1 MRAEIIDTAYAKYF
15 SIIRDFCLSI
25 GKYIETSSE
34 SFKVYIPK
42 ITKANILVVDDTLQN
57 LKLLSSML
65 EEHDFNV
72 RCAINGLLALNTAQ
86 TGWSDLILLDIT
98 MPEINGY
105 EVCKKL
111 KAEESTKDIPVIF
124 LSALDDVADKKQAFA
139 VGGVDYISKPF
150 QVDEVLVRVRTH
162 LQTRSLQKNLE
173 QQVKERTIQLTQSL
187 QTAEAANKAKSQF
200 LANMSHELRT
210 PLNAIIGYSEML
222 QEEAEDLDSEA
233 FILDLQRIH
242 NSAKHLLGLISD
254 ILDLS
259 KIEADRME
267 LYLESF
273 EISSLIKSIMDTVH
287 PLIVKNGN
295 TLKISCSKDI
305 GSMYTDLVKTRQS
318 LLNLLSNASK
328 FTEKGEIELIVDRYY
343 EASHPWISFQIKDT
357 GIGMTPE
364 QINKLFQAF
373 TQADIS
379 TTRKYGGTGL
389 GLTISKK
396 FCQMMGGELTVESE
410 LDGGS
415 TFTMNL
421 PACIESATSNQ
432 PSKAII
438 KPAIPNKLP
447 EATIEESDFS
457 RKLTEKIAQ
466 EPDFSNKPLGQ
477 ILIEAGLIDISQVE
491 QALQEQKHNGLDISK
506 ISVSHGWIE
515 LEVINFFNWR
525 WSELIV
531 QENKKPLAYY
541 LQEAKLLNKKQV
553 DAIFKLKK
561 TNSEKV
567 RFHRLAVEQGYLKQD
582 TVDFFLTHIFKI
594 YNSKSVSATKSY
606 EVLKSYIDGNRN
618 FQQADLSKVSLVG
631 INLKEANLNGSNLR
645 KADLRKTNLTG
656 CSLVKT
662 NLQRANLQFAHLAF
676 ANFAGA
682 NLTEAKLPPDYP
694 YEVYYDEHTIFN
706 TDFDPK
712 LMGWRIR

>member
-1 MRAEIIDTAYAKYF
+1 
-15 SIIRDFCLSI
+15 
-25 GKYIETSSE
+25 
-34 SFKVYIPK
+34 
-42 ITKANILVVDDTLQN
+42 
-57 LKLLSSML
+57 ML

-111 KAEESTKDIPVIF
+111 KAEENTKDIPIIF

-150 QVDEVLVRVRTH
+150 QIDEVLVRVRTH

-233 FILDLQRIH
+233 FIPDLQRIY
-242 NSAKHLLGLISD
+242 NSAIHLLGLISD

-273 EISSLIKSIMDTVH
+273 TVSSLIESTMETIH
-287 PLIVKNGN
+287 PLIIKNGN
-295 TLKISCSKDI
+295 TLKISCPEDI
-305 GSMYTDLVKTRQS
+305 DSMYTDLVKTRQS

-328 FTEKGEIELIVDRYY
+328 FTKKGEIELIVERYY
-343 EASHPWISFQIKDT
+343 EVSAPWISFQVKDT
-357 GIGMTPE
+357 GIGMTSE
-364 QINKLFQAF
+364 QIEKLFQAF

-410 LDGGS
+410 LGSGS

-421 PACIESATSNQ
+421 PACMESTISSE
-432 PSKAII
+432 PSETII
-438 KPAIPNKLP
+438 KEPAIPNKLP
-447 EATIEESDFS
+447 EATIEESNFS
-457 RKLTEKIAQ
+457 TNLTKKIAK

-477 ILIEAGLIDISQVE
+477 ILIEAGLIDISQIE
-491 QALQEQKHNGLDISK
+491 QALLEQKHNGLEISK
-506 ISVSHGWIE
+506 ILVLHGWIE
-515 LEVINFFNWR
+515 PEVVNFFHWR
-525 WSELIV
+525 WSELISR
-531 QENKKPLAYY
+531 ENKKPLAYY
-541 LQEAKLLNKKQV
+541 LQEAKLLDQNQV
-553 DAIFKLKK
+553 DAILKLKK
-561 TNSEKV
+561 TNSKKV
-567 RFHRLAVEQGYLKQD
+567 RFHRLAVEQGYLKQA

-594 YNSKSVSATKSY
+594 NNSKSTSAIKSY
-606 EVLKSYIDGNRN
+606 EVLKSYISGNRN
-618 FQQADLSKVSLVG
+618 FQQADLSKASLVG
-631 INLKEANLNGSNLR
+631 INLKEVNLNGSNLR
-645 KADLRKTNLTG
+645 KADLRKTDLTG
-656 CSLVKT
+656 SSLVKT
-662 NLQRANLQFAHLAF
+662 NLRRANLQSAHLAF
-676 ANFAGA
+676 VNFAGA
-682 NLTEAKLPPDYP
+682 NLTEARLPLDYP
-694 YEVYYDEHTIFN
+694 YEVYYDEHTVFN
-706 TDFDPK
+706 VDFDPK
-712 LMGWRIR
+712 LMGWKIR